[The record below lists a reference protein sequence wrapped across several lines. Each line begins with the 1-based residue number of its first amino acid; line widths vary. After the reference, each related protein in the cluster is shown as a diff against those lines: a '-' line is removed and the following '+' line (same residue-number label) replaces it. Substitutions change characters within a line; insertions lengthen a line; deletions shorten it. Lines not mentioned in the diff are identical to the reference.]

1 MGGRITR
8 VRWWGVFIFA
18 VTIGFIVACLSAA
31 APTLQSP
38 AGPFVC
44 GSGIFVAGSSSHPV
58 HDSDGEGT
66 GYDVDSNCVSKV
78 DGNVEHLSGV
88 KIIGV
93 LWLEYGAFAGIVS
106 GLLVALVRASRRPR
120 GVNPFSGGPPV
131 IS

>member
-8 VRWWGVFIFA
+8 VRWWGVLIWA

-58 HDSDGEGT
+58 HDSDGDGT

-78 DGNVEHLSGV
+78 DGHVEHLSGI

-93 LWLEYGAFAGIVS
+93 LWLEYGVFV
-106 GLLVALVRASRRPR
+106 GLVTGLFVALVRAGRRPQR
-120 GVNPFSGGPPV
+120 AHPFGGSPPV